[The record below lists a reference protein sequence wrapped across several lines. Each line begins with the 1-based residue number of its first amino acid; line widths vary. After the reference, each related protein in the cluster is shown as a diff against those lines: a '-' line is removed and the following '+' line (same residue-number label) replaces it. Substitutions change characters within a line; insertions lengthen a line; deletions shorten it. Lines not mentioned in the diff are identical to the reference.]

1 MRLALSIMIYH
12 FLSGTFPLE
21 NYQTLAKKREERLR
35 KIVSRSHFVG
45 ESFTCEKLL
54 LSPRCMCIHMYTHP
68 PRILSSQPGDT
79 SN

>member
-35 KIVSRSHFVG
+35 KIVWAIVWAVIPISYDRYPSIKG
-45 ESFTCEKLL
+45 EK
-54 LSPRCMCIHMYTHP
+54 
-68 PRILSSQPGDT
+68 
-79 SN
+79 